1 MKSEAKIVNSFR
13 LICIIVPVFLTPV
26 APVCSVERSE
36 NVEPTSSLSFHA
48 LLERAAYN

>member
-13 LICIIVPVFLTPV
+13 LICIIVPVFLT
-26 APVCSVERSE
+26 PVCSVERSE